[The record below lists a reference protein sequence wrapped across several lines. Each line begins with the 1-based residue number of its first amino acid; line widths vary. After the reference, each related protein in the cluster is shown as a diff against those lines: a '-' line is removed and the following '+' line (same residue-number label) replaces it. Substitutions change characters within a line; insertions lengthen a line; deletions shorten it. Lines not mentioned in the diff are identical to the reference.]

1 MFQSHD
7 DFITVRGHIKLSH
20 VKRHVGQRP
29 GAFSVHCFWLSSPRG
44 ATDSTNF
51 TGSDCDKVR
60 SVQAISADSWDPVFT
75 GPQFPATW
83 RLSCWSRTH
92 PGHIVRLSV
101 WCPAPRW
108 TQMLLPGMGLQEL
121 GGHLPGARP
130 PLGWGWIL
138 HYTHE
143 NGTDLSGR
151 SEKASLSKGQ
161 FSWNLKVK

>member
-44 ATDSTNF
+44 VTDSTNF
-51 TGSDCDKVR
+51 TGSDCDKVH
-60 SVQAISADSWDPVFT
+60 SVQTISTDSWDAVFT
-75 GPQFPATW
+75 GPQSPATW

-108 TQMLLPGMGLQEL
+108 TQTLLPGMALQEL
-121 GGHLPGARP
+121 GGHLPGAK
-130 PLGWGWIL
+130 GQGQ
-138 HYTHE
+138 
-143 NGTDLSGR
+143 
-151 SEKASLSKGQ
+151 ASLRARPKSSLHTWKWDWP
-161 FSWNLKVK
+161 FREIWESFPE